1 MQPSLRDSTNVPDR
15 LQFRATITGISD
27 VCVERRK
34 PHSDPLAQ
42 PASYRGVPAMRTTGS
57 PMSAYRIHD
66 GLERALG
73 WPHER

>member
-1 MQPSLRDSTNVPDR
+1 MQPSLRDSTNVLDS

-42 PASYRGVPAMRTTGS
+42 PASYRKRLNGATRTRTYVPPDGIV
-57 PMSAYRIHD
+57 RISTCND
-66 GLERALG
+66 GN
-73 WPHER
+73 P